1 MWNNG
6 TNRIV
11 CFHCN
16 LARPSSIPSPTYAKI
31 QKKPHFGKSNP
42 HQFYNQR
49 VNTLRVSHY
58 FQYTRPDFSQ
68 HSTPRYTVYHATRRQ
83 ARSSCRRTS
92 SEFRRN
98 SSRRFVPEYESTS
111 GSVAAVMGPFL
122 SSRVTQPSSTSEQSG
137 HDTYFVGG
145 LQSKSSAD

>member
-1 MWNNG
+1 MIANSKDTQKDSTGEIFLNK
-6 TNRIV
+6 TTL
-11 CFHCN
+11 
-16 LARPSSIPSPTYAKI
+16 LAVFAP
-31 QKKPHFGKSNP
+31 NP